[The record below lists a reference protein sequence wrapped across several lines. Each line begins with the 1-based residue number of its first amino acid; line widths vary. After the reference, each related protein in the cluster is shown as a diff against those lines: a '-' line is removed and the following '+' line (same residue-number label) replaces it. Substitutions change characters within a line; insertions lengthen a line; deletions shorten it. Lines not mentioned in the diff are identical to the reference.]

1 MRGKA
6 ERHFHGLWIW
16 QGRFFG
22 FTAPAPLSRR
32 NSKHQRSRPNRV
44 GRLRSRKMKTKLNG
58 PEVHQR
64 LQDAEAMG
72 SLIADHFENNF
83 CDFARKACAVL
94 EPNHKLTWSWHL
106 DYLCEMLTLVKG
118 RQFLR
123 LIINAPPRTL
133 KSPLITIVFPV
144 WLWINEPQHRFM
156 AASYSLA
163 LSAEHSLLR
172 RNLLQSAWFRK
183 LWGDRFQMSEDCNQ
197 IGNFMNDHGGQ
208 MIATSVGGTVMGRG
222 CDTAILDDP
231 LNADQALS
239 NAERSKANNWIYS
252 TLRTRLNDPASG
264 AIILV
269 MQRLHELDPTGFL
282 LEQEPDIWTLVRVPL
297 VAEED
302 GRWFFLISPR
312 VVHRRCGE
320 ILQPER
326 FKPNIVDQLRVN
338 RLVFASQYQ
347 QRPAP
352 ADGNLIK
359 RSEVQYYGGVD
370 PVTGQTDEKLPE
382 KFDLKVISVDCAFKN
397 LPSSDFVAIMVI
409 GVKGRKRFVL
419 NVVNQHLDA
428 AGTEEEIRRQRQ
440 LYQAGTALI
449 EDKANGPAII
459 QRLKVNVP
467 GVIEINPQGGKIGR
481 MQAAAGE
488 WQAGDWFL
496 NRRAPWTEP
505 LIEQLTTFPN
515 SRYDD
520 ICDAMSQAASWLL
533 QRSAPTL
540 RIANAF
546 TGEPMNPF
554 VHR

>member
-1 MRGKA
+1 MKT
-6 ERHFHGLWIW
+6 E
-16 QGRFFG
+16 
-22 FTAPAPLSRR
+22 
-32 NSKHQRSRPNRV
+32 PNR
-44 GRLRSRKMKTKLNG
+44 

-118 RQFLR
+118 RQLLR
-123 LIINAPPRTL
+123 LIINVPPRTL
-133 KSPLITIVFPV
+133 KSTLITIVFPV

-208 MIATSVGGTVMGRG
+208 MLATSIGGTVMGRG

-231 LNADQALS
+231 LSADQALS
-239 NAERSKANNWIYS
+239 NAERSKANNWIHS

-264 AIILV
+264 TIILV

-282 LEQEPDIWTLVRVPL
+282 LEQESGIWTLVRVPL

-302 GRWFFLISPR
+302 ERWIFPISHR

-440 LYQAGTALI
+440 LYQAWIVLI

-467 GVIEINPQGGKIGR
+467 GVIEINPRGGKIGR
-481 MQAAAGE
+481 MQAAAVE
-488 WQAGDWFL
+488 WQARDWVL
-496 NRRAPWTEP
+496 NRRAPYTQA
-505 LIEQLTTFPN
+505 LIEQITTFPN

-520 ICDAMSQAASWLL
+520 MCDAMSQAASWLL
-533 QRSAPTL
+533 ERSIPTL
-540 RIANAF
+540 RMTNAF